1 MNRAMASYLRRRVG
15 TQILVLLLVITALM
29 QVLELLDVTTD
40 VLKRDQG
47 FVGILYYGLLRLPAE
62 LVMALPAAVL
72 LGTLMALANM
82 ARHLEIATMR
92 TAGLSMM
99 RLLGYLLPLAVLLA
113 VVQFVLSDRVL
124 PPAENGLKEWWSASA
139 PADETPTKRWA
150 HTSGG
155 TVSMESTSPDG
166 RRLIDVRLYVRDDK
180 GLIQSRLTATEA
192 EWDGKVW
199 RLKGVNEFV
208 YGDQRVQRLQVAER
222 AWDTNLRPED
232 VLRLDVARP
241 NLSTAMLAEVIAG
254 TRTGTQPHRY
264 YQSVLYR
271 SYAAPLAI
279 FVMLLLALPTAV
291 SLPRGTG
298 GGSRMA
304 MALILGLG
312 FLLCDGIVAAL
323 GLAARWPP
331 LVIALAAPALFAAI
345 GLLQLRASERL

>member
-1 MNRAMASYLRRRVG
+1 MASYIRRRVAL
-15 TQILVLLLVITALM
+15 QILVLLLVITALM
-29 QVLELLDVTTD
+29 QLLELLDITTD

-47 FVGILYYGLLRLPAE
+47 LVGILYYGMLRLPAE
-62 LVMALPAAVL
+62 LVVALPPAVL
-72 LGTLMALANM
+72 IGTLMALQSM
-82 ARHLEIATMR
+82 ARHLEIATLR
-92 TAGLSMM
+92 TAGVSMM
-99 RLLGYLLPLAVLLA
+99 RLLGYLLPVAAVLALA
-113 VVQFVLSDRVL
+113 QFALSERVL
-124 PPAENGLKEWWSASA
+124 PSAENGLKEWWSASA
-139 PADETPTKRWA
+139 PADDAPTKRWA

-166 RRLIDVRLYVRDDK
+166 RRLMDVRLYVRDDA
-180 GLIQSRLTATEA
+180 GLLSSRLTATEA
-192 EWDGKVW
+192 RWDGQGW
-199 RLKGVNEFV
+199 QLKNVVEIRF
-208 YGDQRVQRLQVAER
+208 GDQRVDRIRSAER
-222 AWDTNLRPED
+222 AWKTNLRPED

-241 NLSTAMLAEVIAG
+241 NLSTAMLAEVIEG

-291 SLPRGTG
+291 SLPRGAG

-304 MALILGLG
+304 LALILGLG

-323 GLAARWPP
+323 GLSARWPP

-345 GLLQLRASERL
+345 GLLQLRASERI